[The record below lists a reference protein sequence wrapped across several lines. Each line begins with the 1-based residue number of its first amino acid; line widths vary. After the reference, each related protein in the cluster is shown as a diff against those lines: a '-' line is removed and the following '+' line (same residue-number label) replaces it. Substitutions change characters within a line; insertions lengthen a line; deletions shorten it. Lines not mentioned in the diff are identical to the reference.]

1 MTNRDIAIFVGGAIA
16 GAVGGVLGTMG
27 YFKKKYEKIANEQIA
42 EIEEYYGEKI
52 GKNYIRED
60 DAEINPVDDRDVSNT
75 GRENGVLSEE
85 ERSAIKEKLLD
96 NYARTSNNA
105 TNYSQ
110 ISTERFIANR
120 EAANNEAQDDEDEPV
135 TMTPEEIADD
145 EHKKNFNKPPRILS
159 LDEYSNLPSY
169 IDTQTLY
176 FYFDDMVVTDDND
189 EVVDDYERLIGNCL
203 EQTDFVNSQDEMLL
217 LVMNYQLDTAYEI
230 QKVMASYNNDFRN
243 SY

>member
-1 MTNRDIAIFVGGAIA
+1 MTNRDVAIFVGGAIA
-16 GAVGGVLGTMG
+16 GAIGGVLGTMG
-27 YFKKKYEKIANEQIA
+27 YFKKKYEKIALDQIT
-42 EIEEYYGEKI
+42 EIEEYYSDKI
-52 GKNYIRED
+52 SKNYIRED
-60 DAEINPVDDRDVSNT
+60 DAEINPVDDGDVSNT

-110 ISTERFIANR
+110 ISTERFIAKR
-120 EAANNEAQDDEDEPV
+120 EEAENEAPDDEDEPV

-176 FYFDDMVVTDDND
+176 YYFDNMVVTDDND
-189 EVVDDYERLIGNCL
+189 EVVDDYERLVGDCL
-203 EQTDFVNSQDEMLL
+203 DKGDFINSQDEMMLF
-217 LVMNYQLDTAYEI
+217 VMNYQLDTAYEI
-230 QKVMASYNNDFRN
+230 QKVMAAYTDE
-243 SY
+243 

>member
-27 YFKKKYEKIANEQIA
+27 YFKKKYENIANDQIL
-42 EIEEYYGEKI
+42 EIEKYYSDKI

-60 DAEINPVDDRDVSNT
+60 DAEINPVDDNFSNT

-110 ISTERFIANR
+110 ISTERFIAKR
-120 EAANNEAQDDEDEPV
+120 EEAENEAQDDEDEPV

-145 EHKKNFNKPPRILS
+145 EHKKNFDKPPRIIS
-159 LDEYSNLPSY
+159 VDEYSNLPPY

-176 FYFDDMVVTDDND
+176 YYFDNMVVTDDND
-189 EVVDDYERLIGNCL
+189 EVIDDYERLVGDCL
-203 EQTDFVNSQDEMLL
+203 DKCDFINSQDEMLL
-217 LVMNYQLDTAYEI
+217 IVMNYQLDTAYEI
-230 QKVMASYNNDFRN
+230 QKVMASYTDE
-243 SY
+243 

>member
-1 MTNRDIAIFVGGAIA
+1 MTNRDIAIFVGGAIV
-16 GAVGGVLGTMG
+16 GSVGGVLGTMG
-27 YFKKKYEKIANEQIA
+27 YFKNKYEKLANDQIM
-42 EIEEYYGEKI
+42 EIEEYYNDKI
-52 GKNYIRED
+52 SKNYIRED
-60 DAEINPVDDRDVSNT
+60 DAEINPVDDDGVSNT
-75 GRENGVLSEE
+75 GRENGILSEE

-110 ISTERFIANR
+110 ISTERFIAKR
-120 EAANNEAQDDEDEPV
+120 EEDEDEPV

-176 FYFDDMVVTDDND
+176 YYFDNMVVTDDND
-189 EVVDDYERLIGNCL
+189 EVVDDYERLVGDCL
-203 EQTDFVNSQDEMLL
+203 DKGDFINSQDEMMLF
-217 LVMNYQLDTAYEI
+217 VMNYQLDTAYEI
-230 QKVMASYNNDFRN
+230 QKVMAAYTDE
-243 SY
+243 